1 MLIVKSAAPN
11 IHLRTH
17 HIPSE
22 CSPNTERRYSIPIR
36 VACSPRGF
44 KCKRRVNYFLCI
56 KRLGRFP
63 FQSYFIK
70 SDAVF

>member
-11 IHLRTH
+11 FHLRTH
-17 HIPSE
+17 HTPSE
-22 CSPNTERRYSIPIR
+22 CSPNTERRYSISIR

-44 KCKRRVNYFLCI
+44 KRRVNYFLCI

-63 FQSYFIK
+63 FQSFFIK
-70 SDAVF
+70 SNAGF